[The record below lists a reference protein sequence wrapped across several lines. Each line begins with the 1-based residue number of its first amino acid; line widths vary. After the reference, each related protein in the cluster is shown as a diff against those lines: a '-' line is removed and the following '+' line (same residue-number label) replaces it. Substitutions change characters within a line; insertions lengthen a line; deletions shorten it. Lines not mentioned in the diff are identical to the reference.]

1 MIKLSSSKKFI
12 AEVIEDLNLSSNDY
26 IDRMYAWIEQGLG
39 IMDMAKF
46 YSMKTEIIDIVNY
59 RGNLP
64 CDYKFVHS
72 VWAITGNTDNNGLAY
87 IPVSTS
93 PLVGFNYKG
102 YPVSNTKISIDG
114 YYIHSDVIKGKV
126 LLVYRA
132 VPKDCDGYP
141 MIPDNPFVKEALMFF
156 IIYRLALKGIEHP
169 IVKISDAMT
178 QWNVLYPRASNDV
191 DWMSQPEY
199 EEFTQMWNSPLLGN
213 LVQNL
218 YIS

>member
-1 MIKLSSSKKFI
+1 
-12 AEVIEDLNLSSNDY
+12 
-26 IDRMYAWIEQGLG
+26 
-39 IMDMAKF
+39 
-46 YSMKTEIIDIVNY
+46 
-59 RGNLP
+59 
-64 CDYKFVHS
+64 
-72 VWAITGNTDNNGLAY
+72 
-87 IPVSTS
+87 
-93 PLVGFNYKG
+93 
-102 YPVSNTKISIDG
+102 
-114 YYIHSDVIKGKV
+114 
-126 LLVYRA
+126 
-132 VPKDCDGYP
+132 
-141 MIPDNPFVKEALMFF
+141 MFF